1 MERFN
6 VERNQKARL
15 LSAMKKTLQE
25 YKEKKHSTSLG
36 SCRLCWIYRRG
47 YYSCNDCPMSIFK
60 DNMGIFPCMNR
71 RCIPINCYDG
81 AYKKNI
87 KLQAVQEFY
96 EKAIPIVQE
105 MTDEQLNNSNAF
117 HFLLDIDNEVADKY
131 GLYLKRKKRIKK

>member
-1 MERFN
+1 MENFI
-6 VERNQKARL
+6 VERNQKVRL
-15 LSAMKKTLQE
+15 LSAMHKTLQE
-25 YKEKKHSTSLG
+25 YREKKHSTNLG

-47 YYSCNDCPMSIFK
+47 YYSCTDCPMSVFK
-60 DNMGIFPCMNR
+60 DNVGQFPCMNR
-71 RCIPINCYDG
+71 RCIPVNCYDG

-105 MTDEQLNNSNAF
+105 MTDEQLDGKKF
-117 HFLLDIDNEVADKY
+117 QFLLDIDDEVADKY